1 MENFVTDSCMERE
14 LTSGLMEINMTVNI
28 KIMLDMVKVST
39 YIPTVVHTTV
49 NGKMEENMDQE
60 F

>member
-1 MENFVTDSCMERE
+1 MERE